1 MEKKTS
7 VLAVLE
13 ILQRESDR
21 DHPLTAAQ
29 IQQKMEQLY
38 QCPIE
43 RRTLYANIQMLK
55 EFGYEISTYQENGHG
70 YYLDNRDF
78 EESEIMLLCNAVHA
92 SNFIPRKHS
101 NDLIKKLLATQSHY
115 TAQKYRNMVYID
127 NLRKKDN
134 QDFFFS
140 LQILLE
146 AVEEKCAV
154 EFDYVQY
161 NEKLQLVPR
170 RTAPYVVQPVYL
182 VYENEKTYLIARHEK
197 YRDFSHYRVDKI
209 RNIQKREALKEP
221 LGPLCDPYE
230 YAKTKVYMYGGEVLD
245 FILLCHRR
253 ILDDI
258 VDHFGREI
266 QIVMQDPEHFI
277 TRVKGSR
284 EGVIYLAMQYAKWME
299 ILEPASVR
307 EEMKTIFSAALSRYE
322 KK

>member
-13 ILQRESDR
+13 ILRQESDR

-29 IQQKMEQLY
+29 IQQKMEQQY

-101 NDLIKKLLATQSHY
+101 NDLIKKLLATQSRY

-170 RTAPYVVQPVYL
+170 RTA
-182 VYENEKTYLIARHEK
+182 
-197 YRDFSHYRVDKI
+197 S
-209 RNIQKREALKEP
+209 NISGQS
-221 LGPLCDPYE
+221 G
-230 YAKTKVYMYGGEVLD
+230 
-245 FILLCHRR
+245 F
-253 ILDDI
+253 
-258 VDHFGREI
+258 
-266 QIVMQDPEHFI
+266 
-277 TRVKGSR
+277 
-284 EGVIYLAMQYAKWME
+284 
-299 ILEPASVR
+299 
-307 EEMKTIFSAALSRYE
+307 
-322 KK
+322 

>member
-13 ILQRESDR
+13 ILRQESDR

-29 IQQKMEQLY
+29 IQQKMEQQY

-101 NDLIKKLLATQSHY
+101 NDLIKKLLATQSRY
-115 TAQKYRNMVYID
+115 TAQKYRNMVYVD

-170 RTAPYVVQPVYL
+170 RTTPYVVQPVYL

-221 LGPLCDPYE
+221 LGPLCDPYK
-230 YAKTKVYMYGGEVLD
+230 YAETKVYMYGGEVLD

-266 QIVMQDPEHFI
+266 QIVTQDPEHFI

-307 EEMKTIFSAALSRYE
+307 EEMKAIFSAALNRYE